1 MKKNIIFLIVLVL
14 LQLGIHKTLDDF
26 NFYIV
31 GHTDVGSYL
40 NGDELD
46 DERATMLH
54 FYSSKIIVR
63 SDRNKPIS
71 FVKFDLK
78 SPFNMYIN
86 KYIVVQNHMKNYDKY
101 MNENYIKYTIGSG
114 DYINGEAVTDIDIV
128 PSTKNHYATF
138 FAGNDIQ
145 INRLIIFKHTV
156 SFAIILLICIAAIIG
171 LAVNYQNKWFVA
183 FCISFFI
190 IFVDFEAG
198 LIILST
204 LMYFVS
210 GSILRKKHNITA
222 FMVMSFLGV
231 FIIGSTEYLLLLL
244 LLLFYRLFHSYSYKT
259 VATLFSLGLLFSVH
273 IYDYEFDFFRMFY
286 KEIHLIPFIV
296 FIVLMS
302 YKRFVQK
309 NEKIGVELLRGI
321 NHDFKIPLSVLK
333 LNNEMLHSN
342 RFETEA
348 KRNALLNSSSDA
360 IKTLEN
366 MLSSINAFLSNTSY
380 VSKKYN
386 TSILDCI
393 EKTQNIFRRK
403 DKKVELF
410 VHCDTKDTLL
420 PIDSVW
426 LERLIFNLLD
436 NAYKYTDDYGTITL
450 TYKKEKHF
458 LLLSVEDTGIGMT
471 KEELQKI
478 TMPFYRAD
486 KSRSVS
492 GLGLGLSI
500 VKNIIDQVKG
510 ELTIHSTPGV
520 GTTVTVKI

>member
-1 MKKNIIFLIVLVL
+1 
-14 LQLGIHKTLDDF
+14 
-26 NFYIV
+26 
-31 GHTDVGSYL
+31 
-40 NGDELD
+40 
-46 DERATMLH
+46 
-54 FYSSKIIVR
+54 
-63 SDRNKPIS
+63 
-71 FVKFDLK
+71 
-78 SPFNMYIN
+78 
-86 KYIVVQNHMKNYDKY
+86 
-101 MNENYIKYTIGSG
+101 
-114 DYINGEAVTDIDIV
+114 
-128 PSTKNHYATF
+128 
-138 FAGNDIQ
+138 
-145 INRLIIFKHTV
+145 
-156 SFAIILLICIAAIIG
+156 
-171 LAVNYQNKWFVA
+171 
-183 FCISFFI
+183 
-190 IFVDFEAG
+190 
-198 LIILST
+198 
-204 LMYFVS
+204 
-210 GSILRKKHNITA
+210 
-222 FMVMSFLGV
+222 
-231 FIIGSTEYLLLLL
+231 
-244 LLLFYRLFHSYSYKT
+244 
-259 VATLFSLGLLFSVH
+259 
-273 IYDYEFDFFRMFY
+273 
-286 KEIHLIPFIV
+286 
-296 FIVLMS
+296 
-302 YKRFVQK
+302 
-309 NEKIGVELLRGI
+309 
-321 NHDFKIPLSVLK
+321 
-333 LNNEMLHSN
+333 
-342 RFETEA
+342 
-348 KRNALLNSSSDA
+348 
-360 IKTLEN
+360 